1 MVQASTDSLAHWQEH
16 GFVVLRRAQWLGRV
30 MGPRG
35 EHLATLADEV
45 AELPAANRT
54 RGVAKHGPFHS
65 YEIVADGSDAVRLS
79 RTEAFV
85 DHHRGLDAFLR
96 GGGSPLAR
104 LVARLAGERV
114 SLYKD
119 KLNYKFP
126 GGGGYVPHQ
135 DGYDGL
141 GVPQYVSPAQ
151 RGFIAYVAMIA
162 VDDTTLA
169 NGCAQVAP
177 ATWARK
183 EGWLDFHS
191 ARHNASFDHLGPYQP
206 VELAAGDVLIYDN
219 FMPHMSF
226 PNLSRQKRR
235 ALFAIYYGAESTPRD
250 LRGLYYQLE
259 ARSRRRGRTSRANIY
274 HTGEPAGPPGEVE
287 PTGSAAR
294 SQHRGRRAPRQ
305 NTPK

>member
-1 MVQASTDSLAHWQEH
+1 MVHASTDSLAHWQER

-191 ARHNASFDHLGPYQP
+191 ARHNASFDYMGPYQP

-235 ALFAIYYGAESTPRD
+235 ALFAIYYGAETTPRD

-259 ARSRRRGRTSRANIY
+259 ARSRRARSRRANIY
-274 HTGEPAGPPGEVE
+274 HTGEPAGPPGELG
-287 PTGSAAR
+287 PTGSAPR
-294 SQHRGRRAPRQ
+294 SQHRRRRALRQ
-305 NTPK
+305 NRPK

>member
-1 MVQASTDSLAHWQEH
+1 M
-16 GFVVLRRAQWLGRV
+16 VLRRAQWLGSV

-54 RGVAKHGPFHS
+54 PGVAHGPFHS
-65 YEIVADGSDAVRLS
+65 YEIVADGSHAVRLS

-162 VDDTTLA
+162 VDDTTLS

-183 EGWLDFHS
+183 EGWLDFI
-191 ARHNASFDHLGPYQP
+191 ARAT
-206 VELAAGDVLIYDN
+206 
-219 FMPHMSF
+219 
-226 PNLSRQKRR
+226 
-235 ALFAIYYGAESTPRD
+235 TPR
-250 LRGLYYQLE
+250 LTTW
-259 ARSRRRGRTSRANIY
+259 ARTSPWSWRLATCSSTTTSCRTCPSPTSLARSGARSSPSTTAPSRRRATCVGSTTSSRPGAAEHEGGPAARTSI
-274 HTGEPAGPPGEVE
+274 TPASLPDRPA
-287 PTGSAAR
+287 SW
-294 SQHRGRRAPRQ
+294 GRRGQPHGPNIAGGVHCVRTSPSEVVSD
-305 NTPK
+305 PHVSG